1 MSGNQQ
7 QAYTVGGNLATRM
20 PSLQQLKDHQQL
32 LRLQPCSSSIT
43 LFVLLAT
50 IALALPAFAYDYPL
64 SSETIR
70 DAYFLGKGSGGAGA
84 DFLAEYAHTL
94 PKLKIGAY
102 TSVVRLETPYTQIA
116 EHARETLNYDSQDAV
131 KDFLDKPAVF
141 RVFLDI
147 CFRYPDPNVGTS
159 EADKIRIK
167 MSQDDKEIVPKSVER
182 SQYYPFQDSGAFIP
196 SIGEHV
202 QMDFDA
208 GKIESSPLT
217 IEIDTPNGRHAETT
231 FDLSTLK

>member
-1 MSGNQQ
+1 MKVITPFASF
-7 QAYTVGGNLATRM
+7 
-20 PSLQQLKDHQQL
+20 L
-32 LRLQPCSSSIT
+32 LT
-43 LFVLLAT
+43 L
-50 IALALPAFAYDYPL
+50 ALALPSVAYEYPL

-70 DAYFLGKGSGGAGA
+70 DAYFLGKGSGSAGA

-147 CFRYPDPNVGTS
+147 CFRYPDSSVRTS
-159 EADKIRIK
+159 DAGKIRIK

-202 QMDFDA
+202 EMDFDA
-208 GKIESSPLT
+208 DKIESSPLV
-217 IEIDTPNGRHAETT
+217 IEMDTPNGRHAETT
-231 FDLSTLK
+231 FDLSALK

>member
-1 MSGNQQ
+1 M
-7 QAYTVGGNLATRM
+7 RM

-32 LRLQPCSSSIT
+32 LRLQPCSSSIAIY
-43 LFVLLAT
+43 VLLAT
-50 IALALPAFAYDYPL
+50 TALAFPAFAYDYPL

-70 DAYFLGKGSGGAGA
+70 DAYFLGKGSGSAGA

-94 PKLKIGAY
+94 PNLKIGAY
-102 TSVVRLETPYTQIA
+102 TSVVRLETPYAQLA

-141 RVFLDI
+141 RVFLDV
-147 CFRYPDPNVGTS
+147 CFRYPDSSVGTS
-159 EADKIRIK
+159 EARKIRIK
-167 MSQDDKEIVPKSVER
+167 MSQDNKEIVQKSVER

-202 QMDFDA
+202 QMDFDS
-208 GKIESSPLT
+208 GKIESSPFT
-217 IEIDTPNGRHAETT
+217 IEIDTPNGRHAETI